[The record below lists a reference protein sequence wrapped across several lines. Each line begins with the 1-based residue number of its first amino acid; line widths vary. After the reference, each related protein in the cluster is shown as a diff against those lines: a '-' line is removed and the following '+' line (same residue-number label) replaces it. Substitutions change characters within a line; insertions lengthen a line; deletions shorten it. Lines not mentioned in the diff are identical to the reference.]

1 MESLARA
8 GAESACCNSCGTAA
22 ASNQDT
28 ALAIAC
34 TLGAGDFKGRVSSIQ
49 DLARRSL
56 RASRREPLRLHL
68 TYGPEA
74 LTEVRD
80 LVTKESDCCSFLE
93 FDLHESDTA
102 VALTITAP
110 IAALGA
116 ADELFAHFAPH
127 LAREAA

>member
-1 MESLARA
+1 MENLARA
-8 GAESACCNSCGTAA
+8 GAADACCDSCSPAA

-34 TLGAGDFKGRVSSIQ
+34 TLGAGDFKARVSSIQ

-56 RASRREPLRLHL
+56 HASRREPLRLHL

-74 LTEVRD
+74 LVEVRD
-80 LVTKESDCCSFLE
+80 LVAKESDCCSFLE
-93 FDLHESDTA
+93 FDLQESPAA

-110 IAALGA
+110 IAALAA